1 MNLSWLSLSYFKI
14 DVYLLRESRGN
25 SAGGNDVRR
34 IGDVILRNFDTV
46 TTEYY
51 MKYVDAHNLI
61 LEKLEDALNKN
72 VRFSQVYPNG

>member
-1 MNLSWLSLSYFKI
+1 MNQFWWTNWIK
-14 DVYLLRESRGN
+14 RESRGN

-72 VRFSQVYPNG
+72 ARFSQVKSDFGWEVAM